1 MCPCSEGG
9 CQRHRRS
16 RGQENTTPHKSGHVV
31 AESYFTPTGRGSER
45 NQGAPQQ
52 RRRRSWHLA
61 LGHGR
66 RARTRV
72 SCTCKSVDRYSVQR
86 ARCLA
91 IHGHLSQ
98 GRQCHT
104 MLAMLEVGARGSRHR
119 RIRDTLHRATR
130 QRPQGSARTASV
142 VNGNIPAHVVY
153 GGRLS
158 RVLARGLQRPSPT
171 PRCTEPVQSARV
183 S

>member
-1 MCPCSEGG
+1 MTLSSSLNIAAYSTTSRGRTARVSVCPCSEGG

-91 IHGHLSQ
+91 IHGQ
-98 GRQCHT
+98 ITG
-104 MLAMLEVGARGSRHR
+104 
-119 RIRDTLHRATR
+119 DNATR
-130 QRPQGSARTASV
+130 CSRCS
-142 VNGNIPAHVVY
+142 
-153 GGRLS
+153 RLGHGA
-158 RVLARGLQRPSPT
+158 LAIAEFEAP
-171 PRCTEPVQSARV
+171 CTEPRGNVRRVLRARRA
-183 S
+183 